1 MTGSAIESRITLAS
15 AGAQLKACA
24 DGRFFSVEG
33 VDRAAQRP
41 LTIRPVGYYSLV
53 SLNLQYTFHR
63 WWLMR
68 LRFALAIISFLG
80 TATMAQVRYFPTGSL
95 SSNQRSD
102 EFRAKR
108 YSEQLKALKEPSLW
122 ESSKTQKTES
132 RTTRWL

>member
-1 MTGSAIESRITLAS
+1 VNATSGGEMTGSAIEGRITPGL

-33 VDRAAQRP
+33 LDRAAQRP
-41 LTIRPVGYYSLV
+41 LTIRPVGYRSLA

-68 LRFALAIISFLG
+68 LRFALAIISFLS

-95 SSNQRSD
+95 SSNQGSD
-102 EFRAKR
+102 EFRAKW
-108 YSEQLKALKEPSLW
+108 YSEQLKALEEPSLW
-122 ESSKTQKTES
+122 
-132 RTTRWL
+132 